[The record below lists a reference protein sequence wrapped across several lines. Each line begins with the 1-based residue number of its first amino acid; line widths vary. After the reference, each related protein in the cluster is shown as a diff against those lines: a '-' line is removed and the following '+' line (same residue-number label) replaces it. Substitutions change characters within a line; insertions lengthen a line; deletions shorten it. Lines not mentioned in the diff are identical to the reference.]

1 MIFGVPSYYKEF
13 RCIADCCKDSCCI
26 GWEIDIDEDTFAY
39 YKSVEGA
46 FGRRLSE
53 HMTEEGQNSFALR
66 ENGWCPFLNAKKLCD
81 ICIELGEEALCEV
94 CTEYPRFTME
104 YENVREKILSLS
116 CEEVGRILFSSA
128 EKTVWEERELPD
140 FCDDAEDAAWDAGDD
155 EEEDAAWNV
164 GDDEREDAAWDAG
177 DDVEDA
183 DEGTVD
189 AAWLR
194 KVRARAVE
202 ILQDRTKPV
211 SVRAA
216 EYLCYCEEMQQELLN
231 FGMASEER
239 LVSKERK
246 TSGEKTAVCG
256 RTETAGRACAG
267 DGRKETAD
275 RKPTWQQWRG
285 ETAEDAYE
293 AFLLRMERFG
303 QLEVLDAA
311 WETEKERLLHSFTKE
326 NYLAAMCEFWQSRKQ
341 FEYEYEHL
349 LVYFTYRYFMRAYYD
364 NQILAKAQ
372 FAVASVL
379 MIRDM
384 DVLRYLQNE
393 RCFSLDDRIETAKLY
408 SREVEHSEENMELVA
423 EDFGFEEIFSV
434 KSLCQALLACGAEQA
449 ETR

>member
-1 MIFGVPSYYKEF
+1 MIFGTPSYYRKF
-13 RCIADCCKDSCCI
+13 RCIADRCKDSCCI

-39 YKSVEGA
+39 YKSVEGT

-66 ENGWCPFLNAKKLCD
+66 ENGWCPFLNDQKLCD

-104 YENVREKILSLS
+104 YENVREKVLSLS

-140 FCDDAEDAAWDAGDD
+140 FCDEAEDAAREAGYAGEDAAAWNLGDD
-155 EEEDAAWNV
+155 E
-164 GDDEREDAAWDAG
+164 
-177 DDVEDA
+177 EDA

-189 AAWLR
+189 AVWLR
-194 KVRARAVE
+194 GVRARAVE

-211 SVRAA
+211 FVRAA
-216 EYLCYCEEMQQELLN
+216 EYLCYCEEMQEELLN
-231 FGMASEER
+231 FGLASEER

-256 RTETAGRACAG
+256 RTETDGRACAG

-275 RKPTWQQWRG
+275 RKPTWQRWCGG

-311 WETEKERLLHSFTKE
+311 WETQKEQLLHIFTKE
-326 NYLAAMCEFWQSRKQ
+326 NYLAVTREFWQSRRQ

-384 DVLRYLQNE
+384 DALRYLQNG
-393 RCFSLDDRIETAKLY
+393 RRFSLDDRIETAKLY
-408 SREVEHSEENMELVA
+408 SREVEHSEENMELLA
-423 EDFGFEEIFSV
+423 EDFGFEEIFSAE
-434 KSLCQALLACGAEQA
+434 SLCQALLACGAEQA